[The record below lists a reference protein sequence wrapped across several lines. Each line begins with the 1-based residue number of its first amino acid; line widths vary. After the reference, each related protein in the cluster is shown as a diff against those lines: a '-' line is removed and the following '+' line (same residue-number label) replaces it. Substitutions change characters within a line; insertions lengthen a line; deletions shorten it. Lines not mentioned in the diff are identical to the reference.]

1 MKSPLT
7 LVEGE
12 GSVVIIEREGYV
24 DRVFYEITE
33 APRFFE
39 YIVRGKSPEL
49 VVDFVSRVCGICGV
63 SYTFLA
69 AKAFE
74 KCLNIEVDSD
84 VEEFREILHLA
95 ERVKSHALHV
105 FLMNLPEIT
114 KTRSFSELAER
125 NPKVVKNAF
134 NIISY
139 SRKLMRVFGG
149 RFHNVVNIKIGGVY
163 FTPSRDDVEKLRNEI
178 NGIFKS
184 FTELADIILS
194 FKSSIHLAIS
204 KPQLCVYAEKS
215 YSHHGEK
222 VVLDNA
228 IYTTEAFY
236 RNIVSVVQKE
246 YSTALQYRVK
256 GSESFIV
263 GPVSR
268 FNRYYDRLHS
278 EVKDLLNT
286 YDWRPPLSVF
296 EGYIA
301 RIAELY
307 DALLTI
313 REYLENYK
321 YRDIISVKNTVEYKS
336 ANNVCEYAVE
346 APRGVLYHRYV
357 LGKDCKIVECDIV
370 TPTAQNLAVM
380 EDIATQL
387 TRGKRALEETIAIAK
402 SVAIAF
408 DPCIS
413 CSVHT
418 LPVKVFN
425 FNKRS

>member
-1 MKSPLT
+1 MKYPLT

-12 GSVVIIEREGYV
+12 GSVVIVERNNYV

-39 YIVRGKSPEL
+39 YITRGKKPEL
-49 VVDFVSRVCGICGV
+49 IVDFVSRICGLCGV
-63 SYTFLA
+63 SYAFLA

-74 KCLNIEVDSD
+74 KCLGIEVNSEVD
-84 VEEFREILHLA
+84 EFREILHLA

-105 FLMNLPEIT
+105 FLMNMPEIT

-125 NPKVVKNAF
+125 NPLIIKNAF
-134 NIISY
+134 NVLSY
-139 SRKLMRVFGG
+139 SRKLMRVLGG
-149 RFHNVVNIKIGGVY
+149 RFHNVVNVKIGGVY
-163 FTPSRDDVEKLRNEI
+163 STPSKEYVEQLRSEI
-178 NGIFKS
+178 NNIFKS
-184 FTELADIILS
+184 LTELADVILS
-194 FKSSIHLAIS
+194 FKPSIRFTVN
-204 KPQLCVYAEKS
+204 KPQLCVYAEKG

-222 VVLDNA
+222 VVLDSTVYN
-228 IYTTEAFY
+228 TGAFY
-236 RNIVSVVQKE
+236 RNIAKAIQKE
-246 YSTALQYRVK
+246 YSTALQYRVN

-263 GPVSR
+263 GPVVR

-296 EGYIA
+296 EGYVA
-301 RIAELY
+301 RLAETY

-321 YRDIISVKNTVEYKS
+321 YIDIARIKSSIPYKS
-336 ANNVCEYAVE
+336 TSNICEYVVE

-357 LGKDCKIVECDIV
+357 LGGDGRVIECDIV

-387 TRGKRALEETIAIAK
+387 TRGRRISDEIVATAK

-418 LPVKVFN
+418 LPVKVI
-425 FNKRS
+425 SIGEQ

>member
-1 MKSPLT
+1 MKKTLT

-12 GSVVIIEREGYV
+12 GSVVIVEKNGYV

-39 YIVRGKSPEL
+39 YNMRGKSPEL
-49 VVDFVSRVCGICGV
+49 VVDFVSRICGLCGA
-63 SYTFLA
+63 SYAFLA

-74 KCLNIEVDSD
+74 KCLGVEVRSEVDK
-84 VEEFREILHLA
+84 FREVLHLA

-114 KTRSFSELAER
+114 RTRSFGELAER
-125 NPKVVKNAF
+125 NPQIIKSAL
-134 NIISY
+134 NILLY

-149 RFHNVVNIKIGGVY
+149 RFHNVVNVKIGGVY
-163 FTPSRDDVEKLRNEI
+163 STPSRDDVEKLKREI
-178 NGIFKS
+178 SSVFKS
-184 FTELADIILS
+184 FAEIADVVLS
-194 FKSSIHLAIS
+194 FKHSISYLIS
-204 KPQLCVYAEKS
+204 KPQLCVYAEKG

-222 VVLDNA
+222 VLLNSAV
-228 IYTTEAFY
+228 YTAESFY
-236 RNIVSVVQKE
+236 RNIVKAIQKE
-246 YSTALQYRVK
+246 YSTALQYRVN

-263 GPVSR
+263 GPVAR

-296 EGYIA
+296 EGYVA
-301 RIAELY
+301 RLAEIY

-321 YRDIISVKNTVEYKS
+321 YIDIVSMKSSIPCKSISNI
-336 ANNVCEYAVE
+336 CEYVVE

-357 LGKDCKIVECDIV
+357 LGEDCRVIECDIV

-387 TRGKRALEETIAIAK
+387 TRGKRISEEIVATAK

-418 LPVKVFN
+418 LPVKVISVR
-425 FNKRS
+425 KQ